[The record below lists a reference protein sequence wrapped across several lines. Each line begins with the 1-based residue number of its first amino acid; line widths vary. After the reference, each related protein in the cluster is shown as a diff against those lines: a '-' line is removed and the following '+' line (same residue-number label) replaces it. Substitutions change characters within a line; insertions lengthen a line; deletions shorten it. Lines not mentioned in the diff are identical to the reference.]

1 MKTKKRVFFM
11 VLLMLC
17 LHLSGFAQK
26 INLQMKNVT
35 VKQAIETIQKQNGY
49 SFTFAASDLDTR
61 KIITVT
67 AKNSSIEKVVEQILA
82 GQDVSYKIQGKDI
95 IIKKNTPSTQQ
106 VKKQTTVSGVITDM
120 HGEPIIGASIREKDS
135 QTGTI
140 SNIDGKF
147 QLTIHEGNAIQ
158 ISYLGYLAQE
168 VNTKN
173 KSHLTITLKED
184 TQTLDEVVV
193 IGYGTMK
200 KRDLTG
206 AISSIKMDETP
217 VQTFTTV
224 SHALAG
230 KAAGL
235 QVIQNSAQVGG
246 GSSFNIRGAASV
258 GAGNDPLIII
268 DGFPVSSGSTLGSG
282 NRYEAGQTDNILES
296 INPNDIESIEIL
308 KDASSTAIYGA
319 RAGHGV
325 IIITTK
331 RGKEG
336 KASVNYSANVSVQKM
351 KNSFKMLNG
360 QDFMYQ
366 TNRYYHEVWLKE
378 NGMGVYEDYMIPN
391 DDAPAFTPMYTND
404 QILHAPTVPWFDE
417 ITRTGLMHQHN
428 VSING
433 GTEKTKYMASINY
446 MKHSGVVKNND
457 MERITA
463 KINLDQ
469 QISKYVKAGLSF
481 NISRNNYDNVPL
493 GSGEYEYAGIITS
506 AVAFDPTIPVRDEEG
521 EYSVNPLMP
530 QLPNPVSLLEITDKT
545 IKERLLGSA
554 YVEVEPLKGL
564 KLKANLGIDRKYQK
578 RKTYLPTTTRYGAG
592 VNGQAYIAQEDNN
605 DYLMDLTANYQ
616 KSIGQ
621 HSFNILIGYSY
632 QKFNTEGVNAGNQDF
647 INDSFIYNNLGAG
660 NYSRPPVGSYST
672 VSSLSSYFG
681 RINYSWKERYLLTAT
696 LRSDG
701 ASNFA
706 KGHQWGY
713 FPSISAGWRFS
724 EEDFMKK
731 FSSDFLSNGKLRVSW
746 GQTGNYNVGNGA
758 IDYYGADP
766 WYGSQFGDSQHV
778 GIYVSQLGNPSLTWE
793 TTTEFNIGLDLGFFN
808 NRISLSA
815 EYFQRTISDLL
826 VKDKSLPHYN
836 EVTTLAANIGSTQ
849 SNGVE
854 LTLSTQNIQ
863 NRNFTWSTDLTFA
876 TYNDRWK
883 ERDPNWKPAAYQSE
897 QDPIR
902 AVFSYVSEGLLQPG
916 EEVPAHQP
924 LLLPGQ
930 VKIKDING
938 DGKLDDGDKVLI
950 GRNDPKFNFGFN
962 NTFTYKNF
970 DLNIYMY
977 GQVGKIAGANSYYD
991 AWGSYGG
998 RIKLGQN
1005 VPVSFKDAWSSD
1017 NPNTSRPSFIDSSY
1031 GTADVFLDKISFL
1044 RVRNITLGYTI
1055 PIKKTLINRM
1065 RIYADVNNPCIWTNW
1080 KGQDP
1085 ETDNNVN
1092 AYPNVTSFNFGVDI
1106 SF

>member
-1 MKTKKRVFFM
+1 M

-17 LHLSGFAQK
+17 LHLNSFAQH
-26 INLQMKNVT
+26 ISMQLKNVT

-49 SFTFAASDLDTR
+49 SFTFAASDLNTQ

-67 AKNSSIEKVVEQILA
+67 ARNLPIEKVVEQILI
-82 GQDVSYKIQGKDI
+82 GQNVSYTVQGKDI
-95 IIKKNTPSTQQ
+95 IIKKKSNQATQQ
-106 VKKQTTVSGVITDM
+106 KKKSTISGIITDNY
-120 HGEPIIGASIREKDS
+120 GEPIIGANIKEKNG
-135 QTGTI
+135 TNGTI
-140 SNIDGKF
+140 SDIDGKF
-147 QLTIHEGNAIQ
+147 QLTVDEGSSVQ
-158 ISYLGYLAQE
+158 ISYLGYLTQE
-168 VNTKN
+168 VNTRN
-173 KSHLTITLKED
+173 KTHLAISMKED
-184 TQTLDEVVV
+184 AQALDEVVV
-193 IGYGTMK
+193 VGYGTMK

-235 QVIQNSAQVGG
+235 QVVQTSAQVGG

-268 DGFPVSSGSTLGSG
+268 DGFPVSSSSTLGSG

-296 INPNDIESIEIL
+296 INPNDIESIEVL

-319 RAGHGV
+319 RAGHGA
-325 IIITTK
+325 IIVTTK

-336 KASVNYSANVSVQKM
+336 KASVNYSANVSVQRM

-360 QDFMYQ
+360 QDYMYQ
-366 TNRYYHEVWLKE
+366 TNRYYHELWLKE
-378 NGMGVYEDYMIPN
+378 KGEGIYEDYMIPN
-391 DDAPAFTPMYTND
+391 DDAADFKPRYSND
-404 QILHAPTVPWFDE
+404 QILNAPTVPWFDE

-446 MKHSGVVKNND
+446 LNHSGVVKNND
-457 MERITA
+457 MERFTA

-493 GSGEYEYAGIITS
+493 GNGENENSGIITA
-506 AVAFDPTIPVRDEEG
+506 AVAFNPTVPVRDEKG
-521 EYSVNPLMP
+521 NYSTNPQMP
-530 QLPNPVSLLEITDKT
+530 QLPNPVSLLEINDKT
-545 IKERLLGSA
+545 VKERLLGSA
-554 YVEVEPLKGL
+554 YIEVEPIKGL

-578 RKTYLPTTTRYGAG
+578 RKTYLPKTTQYGAA
-592 VNGQAYIAQEDNN
+592 VNGQAYLAQEDNN

-616 KSIGQ
+616 KIFGE
-621 HSFNILIGYSY
+621 HSFNVLFGYSY
-632 QKFNTEGVNAGNQDF
+632 QKFNTEGMSAGNQDF
-647 INDSFIYNNLGAG
+647 INDSFLYNNLGAG
-660 NYSRPPVGSYST
+660 NYSRPPVGSYAS

-681 RINYSWKERYLLTAT
+681 RFNYSWKEKYLLTAT
-696 LRSDG
+696 IRADG

-713 FPSISAGWRFS
+713 FPSVSAGWRFS
-724 EEDFMKK
+724 EEK
-731 FSSDFLSNGKLRVSW
+731 FIKSSSSDFLSNGKLRLSW

-758 IDYYGADP
+758 LDYYGADP

-778 GIYVSQLGNPSLTWE
+778 GIYVSQLGNPNLTWE

-808 NRISLSA
+808 NRINLTA

-826 VKDKSLPHYN
+826 VKNKTIPHYN
-836 EVTTLAANIGSTQ
+836 EVKTIAANIGSTQ

-854 LTLSTQNIQ
+854 LTLNTQNIQ
-863 NRNFTWSTDLTFA
+863 TKQFTWSTDLTFS

-883 ERDPNWKPAAYQSE
+883 ERDPNWKPAAYQKE

-902 AVFSYVSEGLLQPG
+902 GVFAYVADGLLQPG
-916 EEVPAHQP
+916 EEAPAHQP
-924 LLLPGQ
+924 QLLPGQ
-930 VKIKDING
+930 VKLKNING
-938 DGKLDDGDKVLI
+938 DDKLNEEDMVLI
-950 GRNDPKFNFGFN
+950 GRNDPKFIFGFN
-962 NTFTYKNF
+962 NNFSYKNF

-991 AWGSYGG
+991 AWGSYGN

-1017 NPNTSRPSFIDSSY
+1017 NQTSTRPSFIESAY
-1031 GTADVFLDKISFL
+1031 GTGDLFLQKISFL
-1044 RVRNITLGYTI
+1044 RIRNITLGYTV
-1055 PIKKTLINRM
+1055 PISKSICNRL
-1065 RIYADVNNPCIWTNW
+1065 RVYADINNPCVWTNW

-1085 ETDNNVN
+1085 ETDSNTN
-1092 AYPNVTSFNFGVDI
+1092 AYPNVTSFSIGVDI